1 MIIHEVTVPQT
12 GMTRLKMSYAEF
24 LAWTGEDIHAEWV
37 KGEVILHMP
46 PTDVHQALVGFLHL
60 LLQLFVHLLDLG
72 RVRVAPFEVL
82 LQPGQSARQPDI
94 FFVARE
100 HMARLTPER
109 LLGPPDLI
117 IEIISDDSVQLDR
130 RDKFR
135 EYRVAGVP
143 EYWIIDPRPKK
154 QRADFFQ
161 LDASGTYELF
171 ATEDDARVASSILS
185 GFWLQPAWLWQADTL
200 DPLTVFFEM
209 RGIPPEQSESIRQ
222 LLRGGSPAS
231 EPEAR

>member
-1 MIIHEVTVPQT
+1 
-12 GMTRLKMSYAEF
+12 
-24 LAWTGEDIHAEWV
+24 
-37 KGEVILHMP
+37 
-46 PTDVHQALVGFLHL
+46 
-60 LLQLFVHLLDLG
+60 VHLLDLG

-82 LQPGQSARQPDI
+82 LQPGQSARQPDL
-94 FFVARE
+94 FFIARE

-109 LLGPPDLI
+109 LLGPPDLV
-117 IEIISDDSVQLDR
+117 IEIISDDSVQRDR

-143 EYWIIDPRPKK
+143 EYWIIDPRPNK

-171 ATEDDARVASSILS
+171 ATEDDERVASSSLS
-185 GFWLQPAWLWQADTL
+185 GFWLRPAWLWQADIL

-209 RGIPPEQSESIRQ
+209 RGIAPEQSESIRQ